1 MSTIELLAPVG
12 HREGLL
18 AAVSN
23 GADAIYVGGSAFGA
37 RKEAAFS
44 NEELIETIKYSHL
57 HGVKVYVTV
66 NTTIFDAELE
76 ALQEYIH
83 FLYLNDV
90 DAIIVQ
96 DIGVAHLVKELYP
109 DFELHFSTQ
118 MTLHNTKGVE
128 FAKSFGADRVVVA
141 RENTLE
147 EIKAMKQAVDI
158 DLEVFV
164 HGALC
169 VCYSGQC
176 LMSSM
181 IGARSGNRGACAQ
194 TCRLPYELVDLS
206 SGETLD
212 SNVGDFLLSPKD
224 LKTIDEIGELIE
236 AGVTSFKIE
245 GRLKKPEYVATVV
258 KAYREAIDQYVETR
272 RVKIS
277 KQTHADMDQ
286 IFSRGFTKG
295 FLFGDKGL
303 NWMSA
308 DRPNHKGILI
318 GEVVNVKGKRVTIN
332 LKSPLEVGDG
342 LRFVGLN
349 SKDQGLQVQK
359 MFVKGNDVKLANP
372 GNVDLDAP
380 FPVSKGMKVYKTT
393 SVSLAKRVEVTE
405 KSVPKIDIYGEVS
418 AKLGEPLK
426 IMAWDND
433 SNMVTVETEEV
444 FETATN
450 TPLSQDRLK
459 QQLEKTGSTAFSF
472 AYININ
478 MDEGI
483 TMPISII
490 NKIRRELLEKL
501 EKNRTQHHAGRQRRE
516 IQPTVSNLDTTT
528 ITPQLTVSVRN
539 IKQLQ
544 TVLNHNI
551 ETIYYKD
558 IKTLKKAV
566 ELGAAHGVTI
576 IPQLPR
582 IIDDS
587 EIEQATQ
594 IIESLP
600 LQTIMLGE
608 YGMYHA
614 LQNKGYTFLTDFA
627 FNTNNVQSIQALKQ
641 LGVSQV
647 TLSYE
652 INQKQLRGLV
662 KQSPLPTEMIV
673 YTRIPMMIT
682 KHCPV
687 KLLNQQEF
695 CRMCLSTP
703 FGLRDRKN
711 KILPL
716 LRTGNCITEIFN
728 SQHLILIEFLS
739 ELQKMGVQ
747 SFRLEFTNENEATMT
762 QAIHAYQ
769 TALQTG
775 KVDSDWLAQYKNSDD
790 YTKGHYHR
798 GVCI

>member
-1 MSTIELLAPVG
+1 
-12 HREGLL
+12 
-18 AAVSN
+18 
-23 GADAIYVGGSAFGA
+23 
-37 RKEAAFS
+37 
-44 NEELIETIKYSHL
+44 
-57 HGVKVYVTV
+57 
-66 NTTIFDAELE
+66 
-76 ALQEYIH
+76 
-83 FLYLNDV
+83 
-90 DAIIVQ
+90 
-96 DIGVAHLVKELYP
+96 
-109 DFELHFSTQ
+109 
-118 MTLHNTKGVE
+118 
-128 FAKSFGADRVVVA
+128 
-141 RENTLE
+141 
-147 EIKAMKQAVDI
+147 
-158 DLEVFV
+158 
-164 HGALC
+164 
-169 VCYSGQC
+169 
-176 LMSSM
+176 MSSM